1 MYELSLND
9 NGMTFKDLEK
19 RIYKY
24 ACDEA
29 CNVLKDILEDLDKK
43 LMNQRDTKIYRNKGR
58 KQTCLR
64 TIMGNVEYSRRIY
77 EFKLEDGKKANKYLL
92 DEYLGMETIGSISVN
107 LIETILTN
115 VSELSFRKTAENIK
129 TMCNQDISGQGVWN
143 VVQTVGE
150 RIKEI
155 ENRKIELNDKGALKG
170 DVEVPVL
177 FQE

>member
-1 MYELSLND
+1 
-9 NGMTFKDLEK
+9 
-19 RIYKY
+19 
-24 ACDEA
+24 
-29 CNVLKDILEDLDKK
+29 
-43 LMNQRDTKIYRNKGR
+43 
-58 KQTCLR
+58 
-64 TIMGNVEYSRRIY
+64 MGNVEYSRRIY

-92 DEYLGMETIGSISVN
+92 DEYLGMETIGSVSVN

-129 TMCNQDISGQGVWN
+129 TMCNQDISAQGVWN